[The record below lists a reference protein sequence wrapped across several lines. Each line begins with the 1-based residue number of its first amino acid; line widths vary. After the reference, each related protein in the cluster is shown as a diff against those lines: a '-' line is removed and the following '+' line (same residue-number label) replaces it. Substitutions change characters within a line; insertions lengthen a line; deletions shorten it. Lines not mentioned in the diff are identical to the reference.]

1 MSLEVSEKSKK
12 EERIRASIFLRY
24 HVENRLRMNI
34 PYMSHWP
41 QAMALMSLPQNA
53 PKSLHY
59 GLEMVDSM
67 WHHAGKFEKLF
78 NLCWGFY
85 VKYSQ
90 HRHKNKT
97 L

>member
-85 VKYSQ
+85 VK
-90 HRHKNKT
+90 
-97 L
+97 